1 MTGSLMPLTIR
12 QGSLVEVLPE
22 DLPVIESFDP
32 VAAAS
37 VAKGLLDD
45 PAAGQKVVDSI
56 LAKGTEFSWARVA
69 GEVVEVFDEVTSRP
83 ASRVVA
89 IRGEQGYAHLSDVG
103 IGGGSGSPL
112 KRGMDFA
119 VDWFLARPDLRTKLV
134 PPNSARQAFA
144 RRAIDE
150 VHRRF

>member
-1 MTGSLMPLTIR
+1 M
-12 QGSLVEVLPE
+12 
-22 DLPVIESFDP
+22 
-32 VAAAS
+32 
-37 VAKGLLDD
+37 
-45 PAAGQKVVDSI
+45 
-56 LAKGTEFSWARVA
+56 
-69 GEVVEVFDEVTSRP
+69 FDEVTSRP
-83 ASRVVA
+83 ACRVVA

-103 IGGGSGSPL
+103 FGRGSGSPL